1 MATKIHLK
9 HTKSSATTANTEG
22 VTIPRLPSSGDLLHG
37 EIAIN
42 YRSGYETLAIKNSE
56 NQIVSFP
63 TNGQTIDATKPEGL
77 VNGQI
82 GMDAIN
88 GEESFYIYNGVYSK
102 WQPVST
108 NYLSS
113 ESELSGI
120 PVVKDPQIAYV
131 TGTGLVYVSQYDDST
146 SALTWTPMASL
157 VPGSKRLAH
166 GQETKVVIDE
176 FDPQAIAPNTLIYNS
191 NTKKLTQYGTS
202 QGMGV
207 PPLLD
212 TYTPSSDVIYY
223 NKQTDKFF
231 IWTGSD
237 MREIKVDET
246 PIFSANTAQ
255 GTALYAIATTANTV
269 TRSPGSIVLGH
280 GNSVTDANMVTIA
293 GVSNTVTSGGDYSF
307 VEGKNNTVS
316 GPYSHAEGSGTS
328 VTSGYSHAEGLATS
342 AVGLYSHAE
351 GNRSFASGAGSHA
364 EGYGTSATGMYSH
377 AEGSATTA
385 SGKRSHAEGL
395 NNVASGENSHV
406 GGRLSLAAGRDSF
419 AHGYGN
425 SAYCAMAVAM
435 GSENIVGVPGDS
447 HSADAAS
454 SVALGRSNSAMGYS
468 SFVCGHYNYAGGMYS
483 NAFGESTSARA
494 FGSHSEGFLTSASA
508 IASHAEG
515 AIMPTRWGFY
525 ENNHSGYS
533 EYDAIVEHPSLDIA
547 TSVGGKLL
555 VDDWLF
561 EISAAT
567 LDRDYPDLYG
577 YVSVEGDEAREM
589 FREMVSGH
597 TDATPVYGQYFDPAT
612 QGTIANGV
620 GSHAEGFSTYSEGQ
634 ASHCEGASTSGLGNF
649 SHAEGSGTTASGDR
663 SHAEGYVTHANG
675 INSHAE
681 GEATYAN
688 GKSSHAGG
696 NSSSAVGNF
705 SYAVGNH
712 TLANNV
718 DEFACGK
725 YNESTTG
732 TGGTMFSVGV
742 GTGNTARKNA
752 LEIRKDGKIYIYDNN
767 GNQVCLQDIL
777 QTLQGY
783 HS

>member
-237 MREIKVDET
+237 MRGRGGLT
-246 PIFSANTAQ
+246 PTF
-255 GTALYAIATTANTV
+255 
-269 TRSPGSIVLGH
+269 
-280 GNSVTDANMVTIA
+280 
-293 GVSNTVTSGGDYSF
+293 
-307 VEGKNNTVS
+307 
-316 GPYSHAEGSGTS
+316 
-328 VTSGYSHAEGLATS
+328 
-342 AVGLYSHAE
+342 
-351 GNRSFASGAGSHA
+351 
-364 EGYGTSATGMYSH
+364 
-377 AEGSATTA
+377 
-385 SGKRSHAEGL
+385 
-395 NNVASGENSHV
+395 
-406 GGRLSLAAGRDSF
+406 RDSR
-419 AHGYGN
+419 
-425 SAYCAMAVAM
+425 
-435 GSENIVGVPGDS
+435 I
-447 HSADAAS
+447 
-454 SVALGRSNSAMGYS
+454 
-468 SFVCGHYNYAGGMYS
+468 
-483 NAFGESTSARA
+483 
-494 FGSHSEGFLTSASA
+494 
-508 IASHAEG
+508 
-515 AIMPTRWGFY
+515 
-525 ENNHSGYS
+525 
-533 EYDAIVEHPSLDIA
+533 
-547 TSVGGKLL
+547 
-555 VDDWLF
+555 
-561 EISAAT
+561 
-567 LDRDYPDLYG
+567 
-577 YVSVEGDEAREM
+577 
-589 FREMVSGH
+589 
-597 TDATPVYGQYFDPAT
+597 
-612 QGTIANGV
+612 
-620 GSHAEGFSTYSEGQ
+620 
-634 ASHCEGASTSGLGNF
+634 
-649 SHAEGSGTTASGDR
+649 
-663 SHAEGYVTHANG
+663 
-675 INSHAE
+675 
-681 GEATYAN
+681 
-688 GKSSHAGG
+688 
-696 NSSSAVGNF
+696 
-705 SYAVGNH
+705 
-712 TLANNV
+712 
-718 DEFACGK
+718 
-725 YNESTTG
+725 
-732 TGGTMFSVGV
+732 
-742 GTGNTARKNA
+742 
-752 LEIRKDGKIYIYDNN
+752 
-767 GNQVCLQDIL
+767 
-777 QTLQGY
+777 
-783 HS
+783 